1 MLGLVIFN
9 ERRDLGENLNENSK
23 EAFDS
28 IKSLKDIEAEILKLL
43 DNDVTKILGEDSL
56 IRVLNDS
63 KNTAEFCASKLKN
76 IAQTNQFIAKSR
88 EIYQPVALRAST
100 LYFLVRDLHLINP
113 LYQFSLVWFKK
124 VFTTAMEMTNAFS
137 D

>member
-1 MLGLVIFN
+1 MLGLIIFN

-43 DNDVTKILGEDSL
+43 DDDVIKILGEDSL

-63 KNTAEFCASKLKN
+63 KN
-76 IAQTNQFIAKSR
+76 I
-88 EIYQPVALRAST
+88 
-100 LYFLVRDLHLINP
+100 
-113 LYQFSLVWFKK
+113 
-124 VFTTAMEMTNAFS
+124 
-137 D
+137 